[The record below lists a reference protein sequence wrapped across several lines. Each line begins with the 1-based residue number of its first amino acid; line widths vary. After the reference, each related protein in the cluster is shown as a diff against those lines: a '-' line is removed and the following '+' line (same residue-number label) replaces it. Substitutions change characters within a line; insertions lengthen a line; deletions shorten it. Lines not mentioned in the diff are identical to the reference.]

1 MKVWTNELDGT
12 LLVMTEDER
21 VYEVSR
27 GSIGDYLHIRPD
39 KLTPDASREE
49 EIEFKRLFNLSGCY
63 HR

>member
-12 LLVMTEDER
+12 LLVMTQDER

-27 GSIGDYLHIRPD
+27 GSGSFLQIRPD
-39 KLTPDASREE
+39 KLTPDPSKEE

>member
-1 MKVWTNELDGT
+1 MKLWTNELNGT

-27 GSIGDYLHIRPD
+27 GNGNYLHIRPD
-39 KLTPDASREE
+39 KLTPDPSKQE
-49 EIEFKRLFNLSGCY
+49 EIEFKKLFNQSGCY